1 MSPARLWNLFLLAL
15 SFYLS
20 RWLKRPVVMAGPAFA
35 SIEPTTS
42 CNLRCPE
49 CPSGLRKF
57 TRPTGMLDPLFFESV
72 LHQTG
77 KQLHSLTFYFQGEPY
92 LNPAF
97 TDLVKKAAERNIF
110 TITSTNA
117 HYLSPENAIQTV
129 DSGLD
134 KLIISI
140 DGSNQESYA
149 RYRIGGDFEKVLAG
163 TKEIIKQKKRMRS
176 RVPHVVW
183 QFVVFRHNEN
193 QIDAIKKMAKE
204 MGVDEVAIK
213 TAQVYDYEKGNDLI
227 PETGKYARY
236 FKNAAGKYQLKNKL
250 LNQCWR
256 MWQSCVI
263 TWDGRI
269 VPCCFDKDASHQVG
283 DLRTQ
288 SFQEA
293 WRSPEYQRF
302 RQAVLISRKEID
314 ICSNCSEGTTIF
326 TD

>member
-1 MSPARLWNLFLLAL
+1 
-15 SFYLS
+15 
-20 RWLKRPVVMAGPAFA
+20 
-35 SIEPTTS
+35 
-42 CNLRCPE
+42 
-49 CPSGLRKF
+49 
-57 TRPTGMLDPLFFESV
+57 MLDPLFFESV
-72 LHQTG
+72 LQQTG
-77 KQLHSLTFYFQGEPY
+77 RQLHSLTFYFQGEPY

-97 TDLVKKAAERNIF
+97 TDLVKKAAKRNIF

-117 HYLSPENAIQTV
+117 HYLSTENAIQTV

-193 QIDAIKKMAKE
+193 QIDEIKKMAKE

-263 TWDGRI
+263 TWDGRM

-293 WRSPEYQRF
+293 WHSPEYQSF

-314 ICSNCSEGTTIF
+314 ICANCSEGTTIF